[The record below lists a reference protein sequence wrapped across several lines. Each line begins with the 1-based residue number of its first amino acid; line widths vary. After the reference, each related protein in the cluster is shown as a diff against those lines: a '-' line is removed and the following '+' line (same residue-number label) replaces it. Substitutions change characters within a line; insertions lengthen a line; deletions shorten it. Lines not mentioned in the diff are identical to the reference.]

1 MGYLAYM
8 IDTEISEQKLVDI
21 PVVREFLNVFLK
33 ELSRLPPDREVE
45 FSIDI
50 LPGTSL
56 VSKASYRMAPTELK
70 ELKVQLQKLL
80 GTRGL
85 LGT

>member
-85 LGT
+85 LDT

>member
-1 MGYLAYM
+1 MGYLPYM

-85 LGT
+85 LDT